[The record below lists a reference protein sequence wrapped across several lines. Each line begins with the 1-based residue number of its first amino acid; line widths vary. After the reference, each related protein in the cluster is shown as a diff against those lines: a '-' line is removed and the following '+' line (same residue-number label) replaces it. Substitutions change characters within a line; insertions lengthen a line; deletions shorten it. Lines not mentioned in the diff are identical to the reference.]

1 MKLRIALSAKV
12 VATTYLALTHLHHMK
27 LQIGYSP
34 CPNDT
39 FIFDAMVHGKVDTEG
54 LTFEPILEDVEELN
68 ARAFAKTYPITKLS
82 YHALAHLQDSYR
94 LFDAGSALG
103 EGIGPLLIAK
113 DKLSPKQVSAGPIAI
128 PGKYTTAAFLFR
140 LAYPNARDLR
150 SVIFNEI
157 ESSIEAGAVAAGVI
171 IHENRFTYA
180 ERGFEL
186 IQDLGSFWESE
197 TGLPIPLGGIV
208 VGRDLPVKD
217 QQKIGRVLRR
227 SVDYAMAHP
236 KSSADYVALH
246 AQEMSAEIQYK
257 HITTYVNN
265 YSVSLGERGRAAVKG
280 MFQMAVEKG
289 IIEGV
294 VEDLFV

>member
-1 MKLRIALSAKV
+1 
-12 VATTYLALTHLHHMK
+12 MK

-39 FIFDAMVHGKVDTEG
+39 FIFDAMVHSKVDTEG
-54 LTFEPILEDVEELN
+54 LTFEPVLEDVEELN
-68 ARAFAKTYPITKLS
+68 SRAFAKTYPVTKLS
-82 YHALAHLQDSYR
+82 YHALAHLQSSYR
-94 LFDAGSALG
+94 LFDSGSALG
-103 EGIGPLLIAK
+103 EGIGPLLISKQKPHGLHK
-113 DKLSPKQVSAGPIAI
+113 DSLANVGLSSNQVSAGPIAI

-140 LAYPNARDLR
+140 LAYPEATDLLP
-150 SVIFNEI
+150 VIFNEI
-157 ESSIEAGAVAAGVI
+157 ESYIESGAVAAGVI

-186 IQDLGSFWESE
+186 IEDLGSFWEMK

-208 VGRDLPVKD
+208 VSRDLPVEE

-236 KSSADYVALH
+236 QASKAYVAAH
-246 AQEMSAEIQYK
+246 AQEMSAEVQYK
-257 HITTYVNN
+257 HIRTYVNEF
-265 YSVSLGERGRAAVKG
+265 SVSLGDRGRAAVRG
-280 MFQMAVEKG
+280 MFEMAVEKG
-289 IIEGV
+289 IIEGL

>member
-1 MKLRIALSAKV
+1 MKLNLTSAAKV
-12 VATTYLALTHLHHMK
+12 AATTYLALKHLQVMK

-68 ARAFAKTYPITKLS
+68 TRAFAKTYPVTKLS
-82 YHALAHLQDSYR
+82 YHALAHLQHSYR
-94 LFDAGSALG
+94 LLDAGSALG

-113 DKLSPKQVSAGPIAI
+113 SPLSSKQVSAASIAI
-128 PGKYTTAAFLFR
+128 PGKFTTAAFLFR
-140 LAYPNARDLR
+140 LAYPEASDLR
-150 SVIFNEI
+150 PIIFNEI
-157 ESSIEAGAVAAGVI
+157 EPSISKDEVAAGVI

-208 VGRDLPVKD
+208 VRRDLP
-217 QQKIGRVLRR
+217 QEEQLKIARVLRR
-227 SVDYAMAHP
+227 SVDFAMANP
-236 KSSADYVALH
+236 QSSSEYVAMH
-246 AQEMSAEIQYK
+246 AQEMSEEIQYK
-257 HITTYVNN
+257 HIQTYVNE
-265 YSVSLGERGRAAVKG
+265 YSVSLGERGRAAVRG
-280 MFQMAVEKG
+280 MFEMAVEKR

-294 VEDLFV
+294 AEDLFV